1 MATPLSE
8 GVSAVLGAAAAGGTS
23 GEDEHCHVQ
32 RARGYT
38 HSRDIMGTIIG
49 GSTNASLMH
58 MVGEGS
64 LVRYSLEA
72 PRVGRSDVGISSYR
86 ASRELIRNQV
96 T

>member
-32 RARGYT
+32 RARGYI
-38 HSRDIMGTIIG
+38 HDIVGTIIG
-49 GSTNASLMH
+49 GSTDASLMH

-64 LVRYSLEA
+64 LEVYS
-72 PRVGRSDVGISSYR
+72 
-86 ASRELIRNQV
+86 
-96 T
+96 